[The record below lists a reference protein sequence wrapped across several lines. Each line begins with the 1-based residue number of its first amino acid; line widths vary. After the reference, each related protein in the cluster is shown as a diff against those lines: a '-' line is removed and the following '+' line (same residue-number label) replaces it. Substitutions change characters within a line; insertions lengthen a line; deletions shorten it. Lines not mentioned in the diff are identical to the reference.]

1 MRTKFGEAEIFAI
14 LQEHESGL
22 KPADLA
28 RKHEITRG
36 TVYRWIAKYRNL
48 DISELKELRTL
59 ESENKQLRALLIR
72 SILENAALTEHLSD
86 YYSADHG

>member
-1 MRTKFGEAEIFAI
+1 MRTKFGEAQIVAI
-14 LQEHESGL
+14 LQDHESGL

-28 RKHEITRG
+28 HKHEITRG

-59 ESENKQLRALLIR
+59 ESENKQLRTLLIK
-72 SILENAALTEHLSD
+72 SILENAALTERLSD
-86 YYSADHG
+86 Y